1 MSDEGWRTRIRWV
14 VAHPTDPKVL
24 VDRPDGAK
32 ALPVAERPGRLWSGD
47 PTAVLPSLDELL
59 GAEAVLLGRLEE
71 DEDPAARRQR
81 ATLLAVPRAATPP
94 PAGMAWLGAGD
105 LAAASTP
112 AGGDAALAA
121 RVTGELAG
129 GGPGAAVQPWAARG
143 WFDQAAAWLA
153 AATERAGR
161 PLTGPVRQV
170 RVWELSCL
178 LRAPTATGDVWLKA
192 NIASPLF
199 VNEGVVMRALAGLLG
214 DPVPS
219 PLAVAAGR
227 GWMVLPDFGGPVGW
241 EVPDRVAEEVAG
253 AFARLQVRAAGQVG
267 PLLRAGCHDR
277 RLERL
282 AAQAE
287 AWLPAVEADGRL
299 PAMDAATWLTPQ
311 EAAAL
316 RAAVPRLRAAC
327 EELAGHA
334 VPPSLV
340 HGDLHLGNVA
350 RGPLGYRFFDWT
362 DACVAHPFLDLAT
375 IRRGTSFAG
384 DEAEAELRLRLRDAY
399 LAEWASFEAPGRLA
413 RAWELALPLGAL
425 HQAVSYRSLMA
436 GLRPPVDTHM
446 AGSTAWWLR
455 RVLAD
460 LPGAAR

>member
-1 MSDEGWRTRIRWV
+1 MSDDGWRTRIRWV
-14 VAHPTDPKVL
+14 VAHQTEPKVL
-24 VDRPDGAK
+24 VDRRDGAQ

-71 DEDPAARRQR
+71 DEDPAATCPR
-81 ATLLAVPRAATPP
+81 ATLLAVPRAAAPP

-105 LAAASTP
+105 LAAAD
-112 AGGDAALAA
+112 GDAALAA
-121 RVTGELAG
+121 RVAGELAR

-178 LRAPTATGDVWLKA
+178 LRAPTAAGDVWLKA

-199 VNEGVVMRALAGLLG
+199 ANEGVVMRALAGLLG
-214 DPVPS
+214 DPVPA
-219 PLAVAAGR
+219 PLAVDAGR

-241 EVPDRVAEEVAG
+241 EVPDQVAEEVAG

-277 RLERL
+277 RLEHL

-287 AWLPAVEADGRL
+287 AWLPAVEADGR
-299 PAMDAATWLTPQ
+299 PWTP
-311 EAAAL
+311 
-316 RAAVPRLRAAC
+316 
-327 EELAGHA
+327 
-334 VPPSLV
+334 PP
-340 HGDLHLGNVA
+340 G
-350 RGPLGYRFFDWT
+350 
-362 DACVAHPFLDLAT
+362 
-375 IRRGTSFAG
+375 
-384 DEAEAELRLRLRDAY
+384 
-399 LAEWASFEAPGRLA
+399 
-413 RAWELALPLGAL
+413 
-425 HQAVSYRSLMA
+425 
-436 GLRPPVDTHM
+436 
-446 AGSTAWWLR
+446 
-455 RVLAD
+455 
-460 LPGAAR
+460 